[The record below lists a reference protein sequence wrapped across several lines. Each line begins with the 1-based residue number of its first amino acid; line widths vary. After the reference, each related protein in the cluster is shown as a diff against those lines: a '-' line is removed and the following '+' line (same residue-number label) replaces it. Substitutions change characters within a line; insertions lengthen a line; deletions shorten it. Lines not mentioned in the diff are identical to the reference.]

1 MTELEAVAGVGPAV
15 AKKLRDAFVTTAE
28 LLAVQNPVELQTK
41 TKIGEGTTLKVI
53 KNARDL
59 IGKFGF
65 RSGLEIEEEMASK
78 PRLKTGITKMDEAL
92 LGGIEVGS
100 IVEIFGPARGGKTQ
114 WCTQFAVMVQ
124 LPKEKG
130 GLEGRVL
137 WLDTESS
144 FKPWNIRANALR
156 HGLDP
161 DVALGNIGRAEIVF
175 SGQINEIFESIPQL
189 CAEQDYK
196 LVVIDSF
203 TGLFRA
209 EYTGLENMRIRQQ
222 DMNALLNQ
230 MRRVATATDAIFVY
244 SNQVMAKISSYGGNP
259 NSPVGGH
266 IISHASDY
274 RFYTRRT
281 KGDTRKIELQDNA
294 GLPEFDVEVFVG
306 WGGLFPDAKSKKD
319 MEPDILEYFE
329 KRGARINGDE
339 VEPNTETES
348 AEATEEEIVIEAET
362 TAEGASTS
370 E

>member
-15 AKKLRDAFVTTAE
+15 AKKLREAYVTTAE
-28 LLAVQNPVELQTK
+28 LLAVQNPIELQKK

-53 KNARDL
+53 KNARQL
-59 IGKFGF
+59 VGKFGF
-65 RSGLEIEEEMASK
+65 RSGLEIEEEMATK
-78 PRLKTGITKMDEAL
+78 PRLKTGIEKMDEAM

-100 IVEIFGPARGGKTQ
+100 IVELFGPARGGKTM
-114 WCTQFAVMVQ
+114 WCTQLAVMAQ
-124 LPKEKG
+124 LPREKG

-144 FKPWNIRANALR
+144 FKPWNVRAHAVR
-156 HGLDP
+156 HGMDP
-161 DVALGNIGRAEIVF
+161 DVVLGNIGRAEIVF
-175 SGQINEIFESIPQL
+175 SGQITEIFESIPQM

-294 GLPEFDVEVFVG
+294 GLPEFDVEVVVG
-306 WGGLFPDAKSKKD
+306 WGGLYRDSKSKKD
-319 MEPDILEYFE
+319 MEPNILEYFE
-329 KRGARINGDE
+329 KRGEKINGEE
-339 VEPNTETES
+339 VAEEAETEADEKS
-348 AEATEEEIVIEAET
+348 EEEIVIEAESVT
-362 TAEGASTS
+362 EGA
-370 E
+370 

>member
-1 MTELEAVAGVGPAV
+1 VTELEAVAGIGPAV
-15 AKKLRDAFVTTAE
+15 AKKLRDASITTAE

-41 TKIGEGTTLKVI
+41 TKIGEGTTLKIV

-65 RSGLEIEEEMASK
+65 RSGLEIEQEMATK
-78 PRLKTGITKMDEAL
+78 PRLKTGIEKMDEAL

-100 IVEIFGPARGGKTQ
+100 IVELYGPARGGKTQ
-114 WCTQFAVMVQ
+114 WCAQLATMAM

-144 FKPWNIRANALR
+144 FKPWNIRANAVR

-161 DVALGNIGRAEIVF
+161 DIALGNIGRAEVVF
-175 SGQINEIFESIPQL
+175 SGQIAEIFEQIPRM
-189 CAEQDYK
+189 CAEEGYVM
-196 LVVIDSF
+196 VVIDSF

-209 EYTGLENMRIRQQ
+209 EYTGLESMRIRQQ

-244 SNQVMAKISSYGGNP
+244 SNQVMAKISTYGGNP
-259 NSPVGGH
+259 NAPVGGH

-294 GLPEFDVEVFVG
+294 GLPEFAAEVVVG
-306 WGGLFPDAKSKKD
+306 WGGLYPDSKMKKE

-329 KRGARINGDE
+329 KRGEKVSDKDHE
-339 VEPNTETES
+339 
-348 AEATEEEIVIEAET
+348 AEAADESEEEVVLEAESVT
-362 TAEGASTS
+362 EGA
-370 E
+370 